1 MAAPTEKR
9 PELRGLWQR
18 MTEAVFLEIIFW
30 FHALWQKGSFACVCW
45 GVCLRERLQAWC
57 FCKAKALNEGGT
69 TVNHRP

>member
-9 PELRGLWQR
+9 RQVRGLWQR
-18 MTEAVFLEIIFW
+18 MTEAVFLEIVMVSRSLAEGIF
-30 FHALWQKGSFACVCW
+30 CVCRS
-45 GVCLRERLQAWC
+45 VCLRKRWQEWC